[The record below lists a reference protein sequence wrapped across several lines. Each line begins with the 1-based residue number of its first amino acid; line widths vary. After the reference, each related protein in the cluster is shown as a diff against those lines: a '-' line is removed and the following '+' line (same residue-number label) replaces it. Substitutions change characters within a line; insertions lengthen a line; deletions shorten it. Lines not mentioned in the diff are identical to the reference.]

1 MSDPVATVTTEPVA
15 PAEPAVPAAPVAP
28 AAPAEPAFSKREL
41 ANAQAKG
48 LLDNLWGM
56 YTDFL
61 TRNAKHISLIVA
73 GLVIYAIILMWIIW
87 TLMEKVPAS
96 TVGISAFQDC
106 GNDMSWRLPDGRG
119 YSGEN
124 DNQYGAAASFADAAI
139 ELHSSED
146 NKLDQISAFESTRLK
161 ELDQQLVYAPFTC
174 QTNNVGMYE
183 GYADAIQNNI
193 VNAVPGTTDSVQVSK
208 VVVDEELPWG
218 FGKCSDIAPKVPIPE
233 YSDEYLARRWSGRI
247 L

>member
-1 MSDPVATVTTEPVA
+1 MSDPVAAVNAEPVA
-15 PAEPAVPAAPVAP
+15 PEAPVAP
-28 AAPAEPAFSKREL
+28 AVTKRDL
-41 ANAQAKG
+41 ASAQAKG
-48 LLDNLWGM
+48 LFENIWSM

-61 TRNAKHISLIVA
+61 AKNAKHISLIVA
-73 GLVIYAIILMWIIW
+73 GLVIYAIILMWIVW

-96 TVGISAFQDC
+96 AVGVSAFQDC
-106 GNDMSWRLPDGRG
+106 GNDLSWKLPDGRG

-124 DNQYGAAASFADAAI
+124 DKQYGAAANFADAAI

-146 NKLDQISAFESTRLK
+146 NKLDQISAFESTRLN

-183 GYADAIQNNI
+183 GYADAIQSNI

-208 VVVDEELPWG
+208 VVIDEDLPWG
-218 FGKCSDIAPKVPIPE
+218 FGKCSDTSPKIPLPE
-233 YSDEYLARRWSGRI
+233 HSDEYLVRRWSGRI